1 MVARTPFVDLGDMHG
16 PLSSADKLID
26 PATSLPFLT
35 AADGG
40 SLKYYADLATAV
52 ADAANLTLGQNVI
65 IGGGDSGSTGAPN
78 ADRGI
83 WQITS
88 SPIDAANDFTLR
100 LNVSDHASEVF
111 LADAGGFYAG
121 TDVEAALQEVG
132 GKQLAYKRA
141 DTSLYAVS
149 VSGASTT
156 AFDTALKALVLDN
169 GSFTDAT
176 GAGNTINN
184 GIIINTTKA
193 HKLPIRRADNNNSIE
208 DGNGNEV
215 YARLT
220 QNAGN
225 YVVSFYS
232 DVNGTETAYTFGSS
246 TAIDL
251 AFVWTSMDFM
261 KLPALAGISEAEFF
275 GDQGGMVGVIDDAN
289 ITTGPF
295 TGLLT
300 GKSTQEQVNDQVD
313 KLGMTTAGKGAS
325 LVAIEDAGLH
335 FTGTNVETALTEL
348 WTKIENHQMVRY
360 FNTLAL
366 ARAQAALDQDWQIND
381 IIAIT
386 GPGAN
391 AAERGLY
398 TIAPSVT
405 LVTAGSVAAIN
416 VSAKTITFA
425 GGVVLTGVNAGDTV
439 VLTGTT
445 DNDGTYTVTGSV
457 VGQVVTVVEAMP
469 GTNQAA
475 PAGTGTITSTT
486 PNGTFVG
493 DHANDYLK
501 IIDISHTA
509 SEVAIV
515 DSLNYY
521 ASTDVEGALAEIG
534 AGIAGS
540 QKTLFYDNLAA
551 AVAGQVAQKVG
562 DVIVIYGDVGNE
574 GQSGIWRM
582 ATKTGNASDYTLEMD
597 KSNTASE
604 VAYVNTGTG
613 LVSTNVQTVITEIW
627 TAVRNTNGL
636 HDYVS
641 LAASI
646 AAANSTWLIGD
657 YVIVAGT
664 TGSNAGE
671 RGIYEIT
678 AKNGTNP
685 GDNALDYTKVLD
697 ITHTAS
703 EIPIVDAGGLLGATE
718 VEGALQELAQ
728 ALSTS
733 QMVRGY
739 DTLSAALT
747 AQAAQNVGDIIVIK
761 GTTPN
766 EADRGVY
773 RVNAKTNSAGDY
785 VLMMDISHIAS
796 EVLISN
802 GGGASFT
809 GTTTQA
815 ALNELL
821 SAIGGT
827 TSAVRDYSSN
837 NYVADNDSLVVAVGK
852 LDAAIAAASLSY
864 LTCATYTAGEAIA
877 LTTGPKLV
885 SMTTTASSVKKTV
898 AGSTGTLIEI
908 AGFAVG
914 TADLVSPNPIPKV
927 VSEGVLGGFTGLT
940 AGAAY
945 YADPTTAG
953 AITSTVPST
962 VGQWVVPVGVAK
974 SATELIVRIGEPTE
988 IVPASKAVQRNI
1000 WFVSSGATGM
1010 GTNAFAVA
1018 VGDIWI
1024 DDDTTVQN
1032 PTKSGTGKY
1041 TVYVCKQAWTGAG
1054 LALTAGNISTYFVA
1068 IGKQN

>member
-1 MVARTPFVDLGDMHG
+1 MANRTPFVDLGDMHG
-16 PLSSADKLID
+16 PLAGDDILVD
-26 PATSLPFLT
+26 PVTGLKYLT

-40 SLKYYADLATAV
+40 SLKYYGTLALAV
-52 ADAANLTLGQNVI
+52 TDAANLTLGQNVI
-65 IGGGDSGSTGAPN
+65 IGGGDSGSTGYPN

-83 WQITS
+83 WQVTT
-88 SPIDAANDFTLR
+88 SPIDGPEDFTLR

-111 LADAGGFYAG
+111 LADVGGFFAG

-132 GKQLAYKRA
+132 TKQMAYKRA
-141 DTSLYAVS
+141 DTSLYSVS

-176 GAGNTINN
+176 GAGNTTTN
-184 GIIINTTKA
+184 GIILNTTKA
-193 HKLPIRRADNNNSIE
+193 HKLPIRNASTNDVFE

-232 DVNGTETAYTFGSS
+232 DVNGTETAYTFSVATS
-246 TAIDL
+246 IDL
-251 AFVWTSMDFM
+251 AYVWASMDFM
-261 KLPALAGISEAEFF
+261 KLPALAGVSESEFF
-275 GDQGGMVGVIDDAN
+275 GDQGGVVGVMDDAN

-300 GKSTQEQVNDQVD
+300 GKSTQEQVNAVLDR
-313 KLGMTTAGKGAS
+313 LGMTTNGDGAS
-325 LVAIEDAGLH
+325 LINIEDSAGV
-335 FTGTNVETALTEL
+335 FTGTTVEAALSEL
-348 WTKIENHQMVRY
+348 WNKIDNHQMVRY
-360 FNTLAL
+360 FDTLAL
-366 ARAQAALDQDWQIND
+366 SRAQAALDQDWQIGD
-381 IIAIT
+381 VIAIT
-386 GPGAN
+386 GPGAS

-398 TIAPSVT
+398 TITSQNGTYV
-405 LVTAGSVAAIN
+405 
-416 VSAKTITFA
+416 
-425 GGVVLTGVNAGDTV
+425 GDT
-439 VLTGTT
+439 
-445 DNDGTYTVTGSV
+445 
-457 VGQVVTVVEAMP
+457 
-469 GTNQAA
+469 AA
-475 PAGTGTITSTT
+475 
-486 PNGTFVG
+486 
-493 DHANDYLK
+493 DYLK

-515 DSLNYY
+515 DSGNHFT
-521 ASTDVEGALAEIG
+521 STDVEGALAELATGVSG
-534 AGIAGS
+534 A
-540 QKTLFYDNLAA
+540 QKTHFYDNLAA
-551 AVAGQVAQKVG
+551 AVAGQAAQKVG
-562 DVIVIYGDVGNE
+562 DVVVIYGDTGNE
-574 GQSGIWRM
+574 GQSGIWRV
-582 ATKTGNASDYTLEMD
+582 ATLTGNASDYTLEMD

-613 LVSTNVQTVITEIW
+613 LVSTNVQTVINEIW
-627 TAVRNTNGL
+627 AAVRNTNGL
-636 HDYVS
+636 HDYIS
-641 LAASI
+641 LAAAI
-646 AAANSTWLIGD
+646 AAAGPTWLIGD
-657 YVIVAGT
+657 YVIIAGT
-664 TGSNAGE
+664 SGNAGE

-678 AKNGTNP
+678 ANNGTNP
-685 GDNALDYTKVLD
+685 GDNPADYTKVLD

-703 EIPIVDAGGLLGATE
+703 EVPIVDAGGLFVATE
-718 VEGALQELAQ
+718 VEGALQELAL
-728 ALSTS
+728 AMSTS
-733 QMVRGY
+733 QTVRGY

-747 AQAAQNVGDIIVIK
+747 AQATQNVGDIIVIK

-773 RVNAKTNSAGDY
+773 RLAAKTNDAGDY
-785 VLMMDISHIAS
+785 VLMMDISHTAA

-821 SAIGGT
+821 AAIGGT
-827 TSAVRDYSSN
+827 STTIRDYTSN
-837 NYVADNDSLVVAVGK
+837 NYILDNDSIVVALSK

-864 LTCATYTAGEAIA
+864 LTSATYTAGEAFA
-877 LTTGPKLV
+877 LSTGPKLV

-898 AGSTGTLIEI
+898 AGSVGPLVEV

-914 TADLVSPNPIPKV
+914 PADLALNAAIPKV
-927 VSEGVLGGFTGLT
+927 VSDGVLGGFTGLT

-962 VGQWVVPVGVAK
+962 VGQWIIPVGVAK
-974 SATELIVRIGEPTE
+974 STTELIVRIGEPTE

-1010 GTNAFAVA
+1010 GANGFAVS

-1041 TVYVCKQAWTGAG
+1041 TVYVCKQAWTGTG
-1054 LALTAGNISTYFVA
+1054 VALTSGNISTYFVA